1 MAFFYLL
8 IFLLL
13 IFGLIGV
20 VVYFFTELTK
30 RLKII
35 IILSLVFGWI
45 LIFGYSLYQD
55 KKRKY
60 HEKLLFN
67 FNHGK
72 VLICKDVN
80 VSKDGFNFVNGT
92 LVFVGKEN
100 TEFEGL
106 VVPIDSCK
114 LGE

>member
-1 MAFFYLL
+1 MAFLYLL

-13 IFGLIGV
+13 IFGIIGV

-30 RLKII
+30 RVKFL
-35 IILSLVFGWI
+35 IILSLIIGWL
-45 LIFGYSLYQD
+45 LIFTYSMYQD

-60 HEKLLFN
+60 HEYLLFN
-67 FNHGK
+67 FSHGK
-72 VLICKDVN
+72 TLICKDIN
-80 VSKDGFNFVNGT
+80 VTKEKFNFVSGT
-92 LVFVGKEN
+92 LVFVGKEK

-114 LGE
+114 IGE